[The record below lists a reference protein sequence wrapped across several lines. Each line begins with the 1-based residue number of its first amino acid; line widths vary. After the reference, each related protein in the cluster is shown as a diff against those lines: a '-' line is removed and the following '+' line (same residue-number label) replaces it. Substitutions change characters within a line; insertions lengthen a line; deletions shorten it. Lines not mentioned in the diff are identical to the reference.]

1 MTSSRFP
8 LADRSAD
15 SYSVTWFRSALTL
28 SAVLFLAYLEFFVD
42 EECSLTLNLSFVLP
56 FSIWKFCYLSANG
69 LQLEF
74 FFWNFNWK
82 NVFLLEKNL
91 VWTSLNEKYL
101 SQWHIG
107 ERMDITRI
115 NYKIWQPI
123 SDSDAGI
130 LQFTE
135 TGCFFI
141 RTQTKISRCN
151 CLTMLQADENLHEL
165 VHEPAC
171 CYRPYHMVQATFIIG
186 YRYLLKIFQL
196 HYNQEIYQR
205 INSTFF

>member
-1 MTSSRFP
+1 MIQVRDGP
-8 LADRSAD
+8 
-15 SYSVTWFRSALTL
+15 SALTW

-56 FSIWKFCYLSANG
+56 FSIWKFCYLSADG

-74 FFWNFNWK
+74 FFFWNFNSK

-123 SDSDAGI
+123 SDFDAGI

-141 RTQTKISRCN
+141 RTQTNFFFRCD
-151 CLTMLQADENLHEL
+151 CLTMLQADEILREL
-165 VHEPAC
+165 MHDSVC
-171 CYRPYHMVQATFIIG
+171 C
-186 YRYLLKIFQL
+186 
-196 HYNQEIYQR
+196 
-205 INSTFF
+205 